1 MNGQIDIPTIIFYL
15 IFFILLPFLYLRMS
29 YWQVLIKLDSLIQF
43 TNKLLVDARKNILRK
58 LGKKRPK
65 KTNELINNFLEFFMI
80 RPVDLDPY
88 GIVGKLEHVLNL
100 YERRFKRFVNRIA
113 PSLDSETK
121 ANIVMGLSGAIMLN
135 QIKKILRHYGE
146 LIRKTKNI
154 QIAFLIQMQLPLI
167 EKLVKALG
175 NGVEAF
181 VNSWPIGDGIGS
193 LAAASMIKK
202 FKVKEMDET
211 MVAEG
216 KISGRDVIIVK
227 AKGPGGRLGK
237 IGRVVE
243 KIVKGRKVAKII
255 TIDASLKLEGE
266 KTGSV
271 AEGVGVA
278 VGGLGVD
285 KAYIENIATKKRIPL
300 DSIIIKMSQEEA
312 IMPMKKEIFNSL
324 GRIKE
329 IIEDNI
335 KLTREKGVIL
345 IVGVGNSCG
354 IDNNEKAVEKV
365 KNVLKK
371 VWKRKKKEKKE
382 RGILS
387 FFGE

>member
-1 MNGQIDIPTIIFYL
+1 M
-15 IFFILLPFLYLRMS
+15 
-29 YWQVLIKLDSLIQF
+29 
-43 TNKLLVDARKNILRK
+43 
-58 LGKKRPK
+58 
-65 KTNELINNFLEFFMI
+65 
-80 RPVDLDPY
+80 
-88 GIVGKLEHVLNL
+88 
-100 YERRFKRFVNRIA
+100 
-113 PSLDSETK
+113 
-121 ANIVMGLSGAIMLN
+121 
-135 QIKKILRHYGE
+135 
-146 LIRKTKNI
+146 
-154 QIAFLIQMQLPLI
+154 
-167 EKLVKALG
+167 
-175 NGVEAF
+175 
-181 VNSWPIGDGIGS
+181 
-193 LAAASMIKK
+193 
-202 FKVKEMDET
+202 
-211 MVAEG
+211 
-216 KISGRDVIIVK
+216 
-227 AKGPGGRLGK
+227 
-237 IGRVVE
+237 
-243 KIVKGRKVAKII
+243 AKII